1 MCTRFIKPLCSAY
14 WEEGWKT
21 LTARPV
27 QEALVWHQRMLRA
40 RAHAAERGF
49 GRGMLDEVLGGTT
62 TEATKSAVD
71 TKWASIWT
79 LTDTPVTA
87 EKSLKRPGKPVFGNL
102 VSCLL
107 ALGSFQV

>member
-1 MCTRFIKPLCSAY
+1 M
-14 WEEGWKT
+14 
-21 LTARPV
+21 TARPV

-40 RAHAAERGF
+40 RTHAAERGL
-49 GRGMLDEVLGGTT
+49 GRGMLDEVLGGRCI
-62 TEATKSAVD
+62 EATKSAVD